1 MDINDTNPK
10 TNTNAKNMRKLVY
23 STQYF
28 NIYQDKNKHTTF
40 TISTTNPNNNYESLD
55 PLFSSLTSTKLL
67 NYSTIIKENNTKTL
81 VLKASSFESFED
93 FKKKYYTH
101 NNVNNVN
108 NVNNSN
114 SLPYN
119 IVLNILYSLS
129 TQIHYLLKNESKC
142 FYKLDVSNIFVINDN
157 KFIYLSYDDLKNV
170 KNKEIHIYTPIIK
183 TSGFLSPELKNATSI
198 PIIVNYK
205 TIFYSLGLFILH
217 SINNEIISIEDTKLY
232 YFLMRCLYKEP
243 ESRFLL
249 YV

>member
-1 MDINDTNPK
+1 MDINDTN
-10 TNTNAKNMRKLVY
+10 TNANAKNMRKVVY

-40 TISTTNPNNNYESLD
+40 TISTVNPNKNSESLD
-55 PLFSSLTSTKLL
+55 PLFNSLTSTKLI
-67 NYSTIIKENNTKTL
+67 NYSTIIKQDNTKTL
-81 VLKASSFESFED
+81 VLKASSFETFDD
-93 FKKKYYTH
+93 FKKKYYIQ
-101 NNVNNVN
+101 NNVNNN
-108 NVNNSN
+108 QP
-114 SLPYN
+114 LPYN
-119 IVLNILYSLS
+119 IILNILYSLS

-157 KFIYLSYDDLKNV
+157 KFIYLSYDDLKDV
-170 KNKEIHIYTPIIK
+170 KDKDIHIYTPIIK
-183 TSGFLSPELKNATSI
+183 TFGFLSPELKNATSI

-217 SINNEIISIEDTKLY
+217 TINNETISIEDTKLY

-243 ESRFLL
+243 ERRFLL